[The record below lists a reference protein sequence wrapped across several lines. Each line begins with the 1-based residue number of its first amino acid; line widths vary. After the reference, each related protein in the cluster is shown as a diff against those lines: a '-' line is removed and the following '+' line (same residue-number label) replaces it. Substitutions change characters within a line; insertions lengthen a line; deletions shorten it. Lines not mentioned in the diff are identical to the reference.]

1 MLAIPRQIRE
11 AGYECQRTWGNEQLL
26 AVAALIVIGIL
37 LFGTA
42 DAPQIGPKHLG
53 GALLGATVYVVF
65 AVPSALRRP
74 AYALDRD
81 ATKSFLPGVPGRNP
95 RMAQ

>member
-11 AGYECQRTWGNEQLL
+11 AGYECHRAWGNEQLL

-42 DAPQIGPKHLG
+42 DAPQVGPQHLG
-53 GALLGATVYVVF
+53 GALLGALVYVVI

-74 AYALDRD
+74 ASLLDWG
-81 ATKSFLPGVPGRNP
+81 AAKSFQPEVVGRNP
-95 RMAQ
+95 MMGR